1 MNTTEIQKISALI
14 KINDTNLKQQIIEII
29 EHLSV
34 QNPELLMSL
43 LYYLDIDENKI
54 QFLLKNQT
62 DNAAETIAQ
71 LIIER
76 EIKKQETRKLYNNKD
91 YSDYEDT
98 L

>member
-1 MNTTEIQKISALI
+1 MNTTEFQKISALI
-14 KINDTNLKQQIIEII
+14 KKNDTNLKQQIIEII

-76 EIKKQETRKLYNNKD
+76 EIKKRETRKLYENKD